1 LGDSFLELFWNLWL
15 GFWFFLP
22 PSNWPLPDPN
32 TGEITG
38 TGAVANWFG
47 VNGNPGSH
55 GSHR

>member
-1 LGDSFLELFWNLWL
+1 LWL

-22 PSNWPLPDPN
+22 PSTWPLPDPN

-38 TGAVANWFG
+38 TGVIFTGSGAVANWFG